1 MGLLFVMN
9 GLTLNQSIV
18 MSVLEKFHLIQ
29 LLAFDLDG
37 VLTNGK
43 VSVMPNGDWIRE
55 MDIKD
60 GYALQHAVKSGLQI
74 AVITG
79 SFSAAVG
86 ERLQKLGIHHYF
98 QNVSSKS
105 AILNE
110 LMKSLDIKP
119 EAVLFMGDDIPD
131 LDAFSVVGLKA
142 CPADAVAEIT
152 ENADY
157 ISPQTGGN
165 GCVRDVI
172 EKTMRTKGLWMKSTN
187 TQSI

>member
-1 MGLLFVMN
+1 
-9 GLTLNQSIV
+9 
-18 MSVLEKFHLIQ
+18 MSKLVI
-29 LLAFDLDG
+29 FDLDG

-43 VSVMPNGDWIRE
+43 VSVMPNGEWIRE

-60 GYALQHAVKSGLQI
+60 GFALQHAVKSGLQI

-79 SFSAAVG
+79 SFSTAVG
-86 ERLQKLGIHHYF
+86 ERLKKLGIHNYF

-110 LMKSLDIKP
+110 LMKRLAIKP

-142 CPADAVAEIT
+142 CPADAVTEII

-157 ISPQTGGN
+157 ISPQPGGN
-165 GCVRDVI
+165 GCVRDII
-172 EKTMRTKGLWMKSTN
+172 EKVLRTQGKWSAPKN
-187 TQSI
+187 IQSI